1 MSGRVVSYIYI
12 YIYIYIYTYI
22 LLSSIGFALRSF
34 VSAIL
39 FMQQY
44 DNVLDD
50 SQPLILCENTLVS
63 RIMKLTILMYRSRK
77 LCFWDDVVYFIR
89 NLILLLDLISLV

>member
-1 MSGRVVSYIYI
+1 M
-12 YIYIYIYTYI
+12 
-22 LLSSIGFALRSF
+22 SSIGFALRSF

-50 SQPLILCENTLVS
+50 SPPLILCDNTLVS

-77 LCFWDDVVYFIR
+77 LCFWDDVVHFIR
-89 NLILLLDLISLV
+89 DLILLLVLISLV